1 MYLSRTQVDMSEA
14 FEIGYSPAF
23 HTKAIGPLQDAKRD
37 WGVSLL
43 WYGSFPFLF
52 WTTYPW

>member
-1 MYLSRTQVDMSEA
+1 MSEA